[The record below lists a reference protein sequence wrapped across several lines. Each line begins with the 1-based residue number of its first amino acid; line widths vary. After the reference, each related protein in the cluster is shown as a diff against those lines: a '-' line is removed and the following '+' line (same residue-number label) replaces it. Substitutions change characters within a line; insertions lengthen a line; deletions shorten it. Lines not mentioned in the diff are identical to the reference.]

1 MTSTLEVPGIRRNA
15 AAPRKAGGAFAAGV
29 RSCSGGGAA
38 PRSPARPF
46 GPYWVVL
53 RRGRGAGLG
62 ASLGRR
68 SRAGSKREPDSR
80 GATTAELWIS
90 TVYCLQI

>member
-1 MTSTLEVPGIRRNA
+1 MGSWRHVAWPGSDALVWASFRTVERS
-15 AAPRKAGGAFAAGV
+15 RSAGGFP
-29 RSCSGGGAA
+29 
-38 PRSPARPF
+38 PRSLARQLL
-46 GPYWVVL
+46 PYWVVL
-53 RRGRGAGLG
+53 RLGRGAGLG